1 MGKLLDNL
9 RILFSP
15 SISFIVLY
23 THTHTHTQIMAS
35 LKKQLTYTHT
45 KATSYQGIDWD
56 WLRTEK
62 SSSIRG

>member
-1 MGKLLDNL
+1 MGKLLENL

-15 SISFIVLY
+15 SISFIVFIY
-23 THTHTHTQIMAS
+23 IYTHTQIIAS
-35 LKKQLTYTHT
+35 LKKQLAYTHT

-62 SSSIRG
+62 PSSIRG